1 MRRRNGNT
9 AIEKIIGVND
19 KFGNTGIK
27 HQQGTTRIMY
37 DSLPLVVSAGAFTL
51 NFFENVNT
59 RQFPLTNLLENKLQ
73 VGETIVIEDY
83 YFNLI
88 EVDAKGVVLWERPF
102 EYFAQTEGLYRADLD
117 FMIGESRVLKGVKVG
132 SSQSSFNYG
141 ANFLQT
147 QTLSST
153 SVGADPVVTSI
164 VKEEKGHDIYKL
176 RTDLVIPPDIQFVAP
191 VKFSG
196 INALPTVTT
205 DGNKF
210 HVVLTME
217 GRGSLLAMRTTV

>member
-1 MRRRNGNT
+1 MRRRGNNT

-19 KFGNTGIK
+19 KLGNTGIK
-27 HQQGTTRIMY
+27 KQQGTTRIMY
-37 DSLPLVVSAGAFTL
+37 DSLPLVVSNGAFTL

-73 VGETIVIEDY
+73 VGETIVLEDY

-88 EVDAKGVVLWERPF
+88 EVTPQGVVLWERPF
-102 EYFAQTEGLYRADLD
+102 EFFAESEGLYRADLD
-117 FMIGESRVLKGVKVG
+117 FMIGESRVLKGVKIG

-141 ANFLQT
+141 ANFLSQAVR
-147 QTLSST
+147 ST
-153 SVGADPVVTSI
+153 STSGTDPIVSTVTKS
-164 VKEEKGHDIYKL
+164 EKGHNIYKL

-196 INALPTVTT
+196 IVALPPVSGN
-205 DGNKF
+205 GNKL